1 MILRL
6 SNPKE
11 EKRQLKSPAQA
22 QAVDLALNCML
33 FTPIAILND
42 FAVFCRS

>member
-22 QAVDLALNCML
+22 QAVDLALNCR
-33 FTPIAILND
+33 ISIIYCD
-42 FAVFCRS
+42 IE